1 MIILGIS
8 SYYHDSAA
16 CITKDGIILSAVQEE
31 RFTRVKHDKSFPEN
45 SIKYC
50 LDNNKIKIEDVN
62 YVAFYDNWYLKK
74 KRNFDNVLTHGH
86 LSSENFLSSV
96 YNQIKEQ
103 ELIAKLKKLFLWNE
117 NDLKS
122 KLYYIQHH
130 YSHAASAYY
139 CSPFEESSI
148 ITVDGVGEFS
158 TTTIGYGKNKN
169 LSLIKSI
176 DFPNSLGLFYSA
188 FTNYLGFKV
197 NTGEYKLMGLAPY
210 GNPIFQDKILN
221 NIISLNDDGSYK
233 LNMEYFRFQYKN
245 EMVNFEKIEQTLEVS
260 FRNENQEISRE
271 HKDLAASV
279 QSVLEKALINLV
291 NKTIKETN
299 CKNLSLAGGVALNC
313 KALGVLRNMNL
324 VKNIFVQPAAG
335 DAGGALGAA
344 IALHYKLS
352 NVDRKINHK
361 FNVYSGPEIN
371 NENVNNFLIKRGCP
385 HKRIDPIELPE
396 IIAKKLSEGKTFA
409 ICNGKAEWGPRA
421 LGSRSI
427 IANPMIKDIK
437 KLLNLKIKQREDF
450 RPFAPI
456 IDLKYA
462 DKIFMNANS
471 SPFMSFVFFLKE
483 DLRDKKSILSIN
495 GKHLSSDNLNNIK
508 SSVIHNDWSARV
520 QTVDQEKN
528 KFLYLIL
535 EKFFEITG
543 CPLLINTSFNT
554 RGEPPVLSV
563 QDAFRCLMRTQID
576 YLVLNNIILD
586 RNDQPLLSPNEIEV
600 FDPD

>member
-221 NIISLNDDGSYK
+221 NI
-233 LNMEYFRFQYKN
+233 
-245 EMVNFEKIEQTLEVS
+245 
-260 FRNENQEISRE
+260 
-271 HKDLAASV
+271 DL
-279 QSVLEKALINLV
+279 
-291 NKTIKETN
+291 
-299 CKNLSLAGGVALNC
+299 
-313 KALGVLRNMNL
+313 
-324 VKNIFVQPAAG
+324 
-335 DAGGALGAA
+335 
-344 IALHYKLS
+344 
-352 NVDRKINHK
+352 
-361 FNVYSGPEIN
+361 
-371 NENVNNFLIKRGCP
+371 
-385 HKRIDPIELPE
+385 
-396 IIAKKLSEGKTFA
+396 IAK
-409 ICNGKAEWGPRA
+409 
-421 LGSRSI
+421 
-427 IANPMIKDIK
+427 
-437 KLLNLKIKQREDF
+437 
-450 RPFAPI
+450 
-456 IDLKYA
+456 
-462 DKIFMNANS
+462 
-471 SPFMSFVFFLKE
+471 
-483 DLRDKKSILSIN
+483 
-495 GKHLSSDNLNNIK
+495 
-508 SSVIHNDWSARV
+508 
-520 QTVDQEKN
+520 
-528 KFLYLIL
+528 
-535 EKFFEITG
+535 
-543 CPLLINTSFNT
+543 
-554 RGEPPVLSV
+554 
-563 QDAFRCLMRTQID
+563 
-576 YLVLNNIILD
+576 
-586 RNDQPLLSPNEIEV
+586 
-600 FDPD
+600 